1 MQGRNALLSQ
11 AKIEAVTVA
20 NAQDIRRAA
29 EALHRIALECA
40 MRAALQHDIADKRTP
55 TDAAGNMLARDVFG
69 WHDEARVWWRRSATF
84 RSSTDTVEAALEV
97 R

>member
-1 MQGRNALLSQ
+1 MKGRNALLSQ
-11 AKIEAVTVA
+11 AKVEAVTVA

-29 EALHRIALECA
+29 EALQRIALECA
-40 MRAALQHDIADKRTP
+40 MRGVQQHDIADKRTP
-55 TDAAGNMLARDVFG
+55 TDTTGNMRAHDVVG
-69 WHDEARVWWRRSATF
+69 WHDEARVWWRSSATF